1 MSSTAVWS
9 PQPKQVEMMKHG
21 EDEGFYGGAAGGGKS
36 EYLVIEALRQ
46 VNHPQYKALILRK
59 TFPELQELL
68 EKTMYYYPK
77 AYPRAKYNGSEHVW
91 TFPSGAKIQ
100 FGSLHHLKDRF
111 KYQGQQ
117 YNFIGF
123 DELTHFQWDEYDF
136 LRSRCRSKA
145 PGLKQYIRATGNP
158 GGIGHGWVKKYFVRA
173 GEPSKTIWESQKIQ
187 YPDGRIEKMWLSKV
201 FVPSRVYDNK
211 ILLQNDKKYLARLAF
226 MDEANRKAFLDGDW
240 DTFAGQVFTE
250 FKIGI
255 GQELN
260 TRKGTHVINPF
271 EVPKSWSIIR
281 SFDWGYT
288 KPYSVGWWAVDHD
301 GRYYRINELYGCTKE
316 PNTGV
321 KHSVRKIANLI
332 REKEETDLNLKGR
345 EIYGVADPAIFS
357 DRDSGNS
364 SIQSDFA
371 KAGVFWSKGKNNRLF
386 GKMQMHYRLCFDE
399 RGIPMMYVFNTCKDF
414 IRTIPNLVYSE
425 VSVEDVDTTQEDHI
439 YDETRYA
446 VMENIIPPRE
456 SAIYTPISYD
466 PLSGQ
471 QMYNGARIIN
481 Y

>member
-145 PGLKQYIRATGNP
+145 PGLKQYIR
-158 GGIGHGWVKKYFVRA
+158 
-173 GEPSKTIWESQKIQ
+173 
-187 YPDGRIEKMWLSKV
+187 
-201 FVPSRVYDNK
+201 
-211 ILLQNDKKYLARLAF
+211 
-226 MDEANRKAFLDGDW
+226 
-240 DTFAGQVFTE
+240 DT
-250 FKIGI
+250 
-255 GQELN
+255 
-260 TRKGTHVINPF
+260 
-271 EVPKSWSIIR
+271 
-281 SFDWGYT
+281 
-288 KPYSVGWWAVDHD
+288 
-301 GRYYRINELYGCTKE
+301 
-316 PNTGV
+316 
-321 KHSVRKIANLI
+321 
-332 REKEETDLNLKGR
+332 
-345 EIYGVADPAIFS
+345 
-357 DRDSGNS
+357 
-364 SIQSDFA
+364 
-371 KAGVFWSKGKNNRLF
+371 
-386 GKMQMHYRLCFDE
+386 
-399 RGIPMMYVFNTCKDF
+399 
-414 IRTIPNLVYSE
+414 
-425 VSVEDVDTTQEDHI
+425 
-439 YDETRYA
+439 
-446 VMENIIPPRE
+446 
-456 SAIYTPISYD
+456 
-466 PLSGQ
+466 
-471 QMYNGARIIN
+471 
-481 Y
+481 